1 MTRPTS
7 LRTAHAL
14 STLAA
19 VIALTACASSLTG
32 PSATAQLK
40 PTTGNTTS
48 GTVQFVQ
55 KGKQVQVTA
64 TVNGLKPGAVHGFHI
79 HEKGDCSSGDGMSTG
94 GHYNPGGKPHG
105 AHGAGEHHTGDL
117 PSLKADKY
125 GVAAF
130 SFVSKSISVGG
141 PMTDIVGKGLI
152 VHRDPDDYQT
162 QPTGNAGPR
171 LACAVIASK

>member
-1 MTRPTS
+1 MKIRF
-7 LRTAHAL
+7 AFAL
-14 STLAA
+14 CSLAA
-19 VIALTACASSLTG
+19 VALVGCASHLSG
-32 PSATAQLK
+32 NRATAKLE
-40 PTTGNTTS
+40 PTRGNTAN
-48 GTVQFVQ
+48 GTVTFVQ
-55 KGKQVQVTA
+55 TGDGVQVSGE
-64 TVNGLKPGAVHGFHI
+64 VRGLKPGAEHGFHV

-94 GHYNPGGKPHG
+94 GHFNPTAKPHG
-105 AHGAGEHHTGDL
+105 AHGAAEHHTGDL

-141 PMTDIVGKGLI
+141 PTTDIVGKGLI

-171 LACAVIASK
+171 LACAVIAAK

>member
-1 MTRPTS
+1 MKIRF
-7 LRTAHAL
+7 AFAL
-14 STLAA
+14 SSLA
-19 VIALTACASSLTG
+19 VVALAGCASHLSG
-32 PSATAQLK
+32 NRATAKLE
-40 PTTGNTTS
+40 PTRGNTAT
-48 GTVQFVQ
+48 GTVTFVQ
-55 KGKQVQVTA
+55 TADGVQVSGEIR
-64 TVNGLKPGAVHGFHI
+64 GLKPDAEHGFHV

-94 GHYNPGGKPHG
+94 GHFNPTAKPHG
-105 AHGAGEHHTGDL
+105 SHGAGEHHTGDL

-152 VHRDPDDYQT
+152 VHRDPDDYKT

>member
-1 MTRPTS
+1 MKKIRF
-7 LRTAHAL
+7 AIAL
-14 STLAA
+14 SSLAA
-19 VIALTACASSLTG
+19 VALVGCASHLSG
-32 PSATAQLK
+32 NRVTAKLE
-40 PTTGNTTS
+40 PTRGNATS
-48 GTVQFVQ
+48 GTVSFVQ
-55 KGKQVQVTA
+55 TGDGVQVSGE
-64 TVNGLKPGAVHGFHI
+64 VRGLKPDSEHGFHI

-130 SFVSKSISVGG
+130 SFVSRSISVAG
-141 PMTDIVGKGLI
+141 PTNDITGKGLI
-152 VHRDPDDYQT
+152 VHRDPDDYKT

-171 LACAVIASK
+171 LACAVIAAK

>member
-55 KGKQVQVTA
+55 KGKQVQVSA
-64 TVNGLKPGAVHGFHI
+64 MVNGLKPGAVHGFHI
-79 HEKGDCSSGDGMSTG
+79 HEKAIAPVATAWVRVATSTQR
-94 GHYNPGGKPHG
+94 
-105 AHGAGEHHTGDL
+105 AQ
-117 PSLKADKY
+117 
-125 GVAAF
+125 
-130 SFVSKSISVGG
+130 
-141 PMTDIVGKGLI
+141 PMATTATV
-152 VHRDPDDYQT
+152 
-162 QPTGNAGPR
+162 PTTRVTCPA
-171 LACAVIASK
+171 